1 MKRLKYAC
9 NFVEINKTLS
19 YNLIRAIKLYDNEI
33 YFSLH
38 AIIMERG
45 FIMDNRNNLSDR
57 IEKLR
62 NEISQQIDDDLHNMT
77 IDDLVD
83 KSNELNKLIVEY
95 YKQTTKND

>member
-1 MKRLKYAC
+1 
-9 NFVEINKTLS
+9 
-19 YNLIRAIKLYDNEI
+19 
-33 YFSLH
+33 
-38 AIIMERG
+38 MERG
-45 FIMDNRNNLSDR
+45 FIMDNKNNLSDR

-83 KSNELNKLIVEY
+83 KSNELNKLIVQY